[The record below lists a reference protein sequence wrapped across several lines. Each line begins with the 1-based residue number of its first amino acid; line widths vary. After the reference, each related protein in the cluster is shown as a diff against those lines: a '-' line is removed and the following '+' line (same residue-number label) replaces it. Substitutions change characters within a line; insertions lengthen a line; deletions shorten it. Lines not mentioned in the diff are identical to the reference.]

1 MSSWASQQAGRA
13 AERVLNTP
21 GLSTDEALKELV
33 RAAGNI
39 GAICSVLTSGN
50 EWASH
55 QVTVA
60 YEHALNTRG
69 LPTGEIIKD
78 LARILMNV
86 SVMADAAEMQMR
98 RKP

>member
-13 AERVLNTP
+13 TERVLNTP

-39 GAICSVLTSGN
+39 GAICSGLSTGN

-55 QVTVA
+55 QVMVA
-60 YEHALNTRG
+60 FEHALNTRG
-69 LPTGEIIKD
+69 LSTTEIIKD
-78 LARILMNV
+78 LARVLMNV
-86 SVMADAAEMQMR
+86 AAMADGAEMQ